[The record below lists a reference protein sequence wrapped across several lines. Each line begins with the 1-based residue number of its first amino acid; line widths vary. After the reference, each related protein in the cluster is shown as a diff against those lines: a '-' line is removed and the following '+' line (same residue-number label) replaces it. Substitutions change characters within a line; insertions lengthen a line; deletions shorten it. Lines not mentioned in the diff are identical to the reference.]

1 MEHTKQFVIFRVKFR
16 VFVIGFL
23 PVRMQPVFFFLFEPS
38 GAEFTLESLDKV
50 SRAVLGKVEKVHFLL
65 CLVVGR
71 DGETE
76 AV

>member
-1 MEHTKQFVIFRVKFR
+1 MEHTKQFVIFRLKFR
-16 VFVIGFL
+16 VFEIVFL